1 MHNKNGQII
10 PFRYCIR
17 IIVVLYTHTYNTHAM
32 MRQQT
37 TSSVTGRQ
45 IRFWKKEKKIQN
57 YFMLSIINL
66 HTSALFSIY
75 STLAKISIG
84 EI

>member
-1 MHNKNGQII
+1 
-10 PFRYCIR
+10 
-17 IIVVLYTHTYNTHAM
+17 